1 MHHIKKLFYVL
12 AFCFFVM
19 ACSESNEGSV
29 ESGFVVKGKAP
40 VAFKNSVLSIQE
52 LTNSGLITIDTD
64 TVGND
69 GSFQFNGNIKEKVF
83 CVVRLKNG
91 DVLMVLDTNSRLE
104 LEIAPDSSL
113 QYNLKGSKENDELKE
128 LYQMNGQFMQA
139 VQQLETKYAQ
149 LGEEVPPVSVQE
161 QIRFEYDSL
170 RQNHLASMRNYI
182 SGLQHSIVPYFAIN
196 FLMPDED
203 FEYLSQIDLQL
214 FKQFMD
220 SKYAV
225 QLHQKVEDLKR
236 TATGA
241 MAPDIVL
248 NDPFGKNISLSALR
262 GKVVLVDFWASWCK
276 PCRDENPNVV
286 KLYNK
291 YKSKG
296 FDVFG
301 VSLDDNRSAWIDA
314 INQDKLLWNHGSDL
328 LKWNSAVVKQY
339 SIDGIPF
346 TVLVDKDG
354 KILGKSLRGKDL
366 ENKLQEIY
374 GF

>member
-1 MHHIKKLFYVL
+1 MHKFKYLYLFL
-12 AFCFFVM
+12 AFNM
-19 ACSESNEGSV
+19 LLTACSDNIQDEV
-29 ESGFVVKGKAP
+29 QSGFLLKGKLP
-40 VAFKNSVLSIQE
+40 VTYKNNVLSIQE
-52 LTNSGLITIDTD
+52 LTTNGLINIDTAL
-64 TVGND
+64 VKPD
-69 GSFQFNGNIKEKVF
+69 GSFQFEGNIKEKLF
-83 CVVRLKNG
+83 CIVRLNNG

-104 LEIAPDSSL
+104 LDVAPDSTL

-139 VQQLETKYAQ
+139 VQQLESKYAQ
-149 LGEEVPPVSVQE
+149 LGEGVPPVSVQE

-170 RQNHLASMRNYI
+170 RRNHVLTMRAYI
-182 SGLQHSIVPYFAIN
+182 GNLQHSIVPYFATN
-196 FLMPDED
+196 FLIPEDD
-203 FEYLSQIDLQL
+203 FEFLSQVDQQL
-214 FKQFMD
+214 YKEFST

-236 TATGA
+236 TAVGA

-296 FDVFG
+296 FDVLG

-328 LKWNSAVVKQY
+328 LKWNSSVVKQY

-354 KILGKSLRGKDL
+354 KIIGKSLRGKQL
-366 ENKLQEIY
+366 ETKLFELF

>member
-1 MHHIKKLFYVL
+1 MHNFKNIFLVL
-12 AFCFFVM
+12 VLSLLIM
-19 ACSESNEGSV
+19 ACSDANQDNV
-29 ESGFVVKGKAP
+29 QSGFLIKGKAP
-40 VAFKNSVLSIQE
+40 IAYKNATLSIQE
-52 LTNSGLITIDTD
+52 LTTGGLITIDTA
-64 TVGND
+64 TVNND
-69 GSFQFNGNIKEKVF
+69 GSFQFDGNIKEKVF
-83 CVVRLKNG
+83 CIVRLKNG

-113 QYNLKGSKENDELKE
+113 QYSLKGSKENEELKE

-149 LGEEVPPVSVQE
+149 LGEEVPPLAVQE

-170 RQNHLASMRNYI
+170 RRNHVLSMRNYI
-182 SGLQHSIVPYFAIN
+182 SGLQHSIVPYFATN
-196 FLMPDED
+196 FLIPEDD
-203 FEYLSQIDLQL
+203 FEFLSQVDQQL
-214 FKQFMD
+214 YKQFSE

-236 TATGA
+236 TAVGA

-296 FDVFG
+296 FDVLG

-328 LKWNSAVVKQY
+328 LKWNSTVVKLY

-354 KILGKSLRGKDL
+354 KIIGKSLRGKQL
-366 ENKLQEIY
+366 ESKLVELF

>member
-1 MHHIKKLFYVL
+1 MHKFKYLFLFLGLNLFLL
-12 AFCFFVM
+12 ACT
-19 ACSESNEGSV
+19 ETDQNEV
-29 ESGFVVKGKAP
+29 KAGFLLKGKLP
-40 VAFKNSVLSIQE
+40 VSYKNSVLSIQE
-52 LTNSGLITIDTD
+52 LTTGGLINIDTAL
-64 TVGND
+64 VAQD
-69 GSFQFNGNIKEKVF
+69 GSFQFDGIIKEKVF
-83 CVVRLKNG
+83 CIVRLKNG
-91 DVLMVLDTNSRLE
+91 DVLMVLDTNSRLD
-104 LEIAPDSSL
+104 LEIAPDSTLKYS
-113 QYNLKGSKENDELKE
+113 LKGSRENDELKE

-149 LGEEVPPVSVQE
+149 LGEGVPPLAIQE

-170 RQNHLASMRNYI
+170 RRNHVAGMRSYI
-182 SGLQHSIVPYFAIN
+182 SGLQHSIVPYFATN
-196 FLMPDED
+196 FLIPEDD
-203 FEYLSQIDLQL
+203 FEFLSQVDQQL
-214 FKQFMD
+214 YKEFSN
-220 SKYAV
+220 SKYAI

-236 TATGA
+236 TALGA
-241 MAPDIVL
+241 IAPDIVL

-296 FDVFG
+296 FDVLG

-328 LKWNSAVVKQY
+328 LKWNSSVVKQY

-354 KILGKSLRGKDL
+354 KIIGKSLRGKQL
-366 ENKLQEIY
+366 ELKLQELF